1 MCTYS
6 TPAKLA
12 GHDGDG
18 LAPIGHARPD
28 LSDVEFIEKLEEEVD
43 FVPTH
48 TNSNNADTNGTP
60 EQ

>member
-1 MCTYS
+1 MCIYS

-12 GHDGDG
+12 GHDGGG
-18 LAPIGHARPD
+18 LAPTGHAWSD
-28 LSDVEFIEKLEEEVD
+28 LSDELIEKLEEEVE
-43 FVPTH
+43 FLPTH